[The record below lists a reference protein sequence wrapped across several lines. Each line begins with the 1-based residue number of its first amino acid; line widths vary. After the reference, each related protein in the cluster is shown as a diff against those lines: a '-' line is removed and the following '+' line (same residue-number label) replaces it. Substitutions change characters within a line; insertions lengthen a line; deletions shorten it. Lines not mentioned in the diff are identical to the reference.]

1 MRSIVGS
8 IREAEAGKAEL
19 GLQNA
24 KFVVADVQCDDL
36 QGPYDYVFSRFGTMF
51 FNMPGIAMKNINS
64 SLKASGRLD
73 IIVWRKREENPWI
86 HDAELKVK
94 EIVPVVSH
102 EETDQVH
109 CGPGPFSMASAD
121 MVSGMLKS
129 AGFKRISFERN
140 DAEICVG
147 KNLDE
152 AVSFAMELGPAGEII
167 RLAGENGENL
177 RGTVRSALTETLGK
191 YSRNDG
197 VWAPSSTW
205 FISATK

>member
-1 MRSIVGS
+1 
-8 IREAEAGKAEL
+8 
-19 GLQNA
+19 
-24 KFVVADVQCDDL
+24 
-36 QGPYDYVFSRFGTMF
+36 
-51 FNMPGIAMKNINS
+51 MKNINS

-73 IIVWRKREENPWI
+73 MIVWRKREENPWI

-94 EIVPVVSH
+94 EIVPAVSH

-167 RLAGENGENL
+167 RLAVENGENL